1 MIRAAVAAT
10 VAALALATQP
20 ALAASTAVSTNWS
33 GYAVSGTTYKSVS
46 GTWVQPTANCTSTS
60 AATSSSAFW
69 VGLGGNSTTSN
80 ALEQTGTEVDCLA
93 NGTVRYSAWYELLPA
108 GSVKVALKIHAGDR
122 ISAAVK
128 VNGTAV
134 TVSLKNATT
143 GKSFTKTLRMA
154 APDISSAEWIA
165 EAPSTLTPGG
175 TAVLPLTDFGTVSFK
190 SAAATSTA
198 GHTGTISDSAWTATK
213 IQLESESSGRGP
225 GGPYGPYTADATSGA
240 TATPTNLTAAGSA
253 FAVTWSEAATATGP
267 GFGV

>member
-1 MIRAAVAAT
+1 MIRAAVIAT

-46 GTWVQPTANCTSTS
+46 GTWAQPTANCTSAS

-69 VGLGGNSTTSN
+69 VGLGGNSATSN

-93 NGTVRYSAWYELLPA
+93 DGTVRYSAWYKLLPA
-108 GSVKVALKIHAGDR
+108 RSVKVPLKIHAGDR
-122 ISAAVK
+122 ISASVK

-143 GKSFTKTLRMA
+143 AKSFTKTLRMA
-154 APDISSAEWIA
+154 ATDISSAEWIA

-190 SAAATSTA
+190 HATT
-198 GHTGTISDSAWTATK
+198 
-213 IQLESESSGRGP
+213 
-225 GGPYGPYTADATSGA
+225 GA
-240 TATPTNLTAAGSA
+240 TATPTELTTGGSA
-253 FAVTWSEAATATGP
+253 FGVTWNQAPEL
-267 GFGV
+267 

>member
-1 MIRAAVAAT
+1 M
-10 VAALALATQP
+10 
-20 ALAASTAVSTNWS
+20 
-33 GYAVSGTTYKSVS
+33 
-46 GTWVQPTANCTSTS
+46 QPTANCTSTS

-93 NGTVRYSAWYELLPA
+93 DGTVRYSAWYELVPA

-134 TVSLKNATT
+134 TVSLENATT

-165 EAPSTLTPGG
+165 EAPSALTPGG
-175 TAVLPLTDFGTVSFK
+175 AAVLPLTDFGTV
-190 SAAATSTA
+190 
-198 GHTGTISDSAWTATK
+198 
-213 IQLESESSGRGP
+213 QLHERERHLDRRPHRHDLRLRLDRDEDPARVRVLRPRPRRALRPLHRRRRERRHRHGRDQPRSG
-225 GGPYGPYTADATSGA
+225 
-240 TATPTNLTAAGSA
+240 GSA
-253 FAVTWSEAATATGP
+253 FAVTWNQAPEL
-267 GFGV
+267 